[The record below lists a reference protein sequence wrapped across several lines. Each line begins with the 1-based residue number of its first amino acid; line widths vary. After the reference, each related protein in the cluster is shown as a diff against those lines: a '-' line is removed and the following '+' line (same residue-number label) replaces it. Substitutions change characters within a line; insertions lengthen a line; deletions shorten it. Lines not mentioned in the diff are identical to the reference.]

1 MSRCKHFLYT
11 YLYWTSTIY
20 TFQKSIDWPWKR
32 VQNPFH
38 IFLRLAF
45 GTLQG
50 PYLPSHVH
58 IYDLCCV
65 WAFLW
70 PWLEQQAESSVA
82 DQEFKELFLS
92 RGTWKNFVFNCIFS
106 RAMRFPILKRVL
118 MVSLTVHLWFH
129 FLKNPT
135 GCPNRFDFEKL
146 KVCKMW
152 HFLLRPNYALLLQ
165 FSRGFRRG
173 ISPNVLSSRVW
184 SA

>member
-106 RAMRFPILKRVL
+106 RAMTWDFLSRKEL
-118 MVSLTVHLWFH
+118 MVSLTVHLCFH
-129 FLKNPT
+129 FLKKPYRVSQQV
-135 GCPNRFDFEKL
+135 RFWEIEG
-146 KVCKMW
+146 VQ
-152 HFLLRPNYALLLQ
+152 NVA
-165 FSRGFRRG
+165 FSSQTQLC
-173 ISPNVLSSRVW
+173 SPPPIFSGL
-184 SA
+184 

>member
-20 TFQKSIDWPWKR
+20 TSQKSIDWPWKR

-129 FLKNPT
+129 FTKKPYRVSQQV
-135 GCPNRFDFEKL
+135 RFWEIEG
-146 KVCKMW
+146 VQ
-152 HFLLRPNYALLLQ
+152 NVA
-165 FSRGFRRG
+165 FSSQTQLC
-173 ISPNVLSSRVW
+173 SPPPIFSGL
-184 SA
+184 